1 MAHIIELNTFVD
13 QRGNLSVIDDVQS
26 TLPFKI
32 KRVFYIYNIDDSQ
45 RGGHRHYKTLQAA
58 ICINGSCTVSCNNGK
73 EKKVFKLDSA
83 NKCLIINSNDWHT
96 MENFVDGSILLVFAS
111 EKFDHRDYIFEPYEN

>member
-26 TLPFKI
+26 MLPFKI

-45 RGGHRHYKTLQAA
+45 RGGHRHYKTMQAA

-83 NKCLIINSNDWHT
+83 NKCLIINSEDWHT
-96 MENFVDGSILLVFAS
+96 MENFLKGSILLVFAS
-111 EKFDHRDYIFEPYEN
+111 EKFDDKDYIFKPYEN

>member
-13 QRGNLSVIDDVQS
+13 QRGNLTVIDDVQS

-45 RGGHRHYKTLQAA
+45 RGGHRHHKTLQAA
-58 ICINGSCTVSCNNGK
+58 ICINGSCTVSCDNDK

-83 NKCLIINSNDWHT
+83 NKCLIIDTEDWHT
-96 MENFVDGSILLVFAS
+96 MENFLEGSILLVFAS
-111 EKFDHRDYIFEPYEN
+111 EKFDSKDYIFEPYEN

>member
-1 MAHIIELNTFVD
+1 MAHIIELNTFVS

-96 MENFVDGSILLVFAS
+96 MENFVEGSILLVFAS
-111 EKFDHRDYIFEPYEN
+111 EKFDSKDYIFEPYEN

>member
-96 MENFVDGSILLVFAS
+96 MENFVEGSILLVFAS
-111 EKFDHRDYIFEPYEN
+111 EKFDSKDYIFEPYEN

>member
-96 MENFVDGSILLVFAS
+96 MEKFVEGSILLVFAS

>member
-45 RGGHRHYKTLQAA
+45 RGGHRHHKTLQAA
-58 ICINGSCTVSCNNGK
+58 ICINGSCTVSCDNGK

-83 NKCLIINSNDWHT
+83 NKCLIINSEDWHT
-96 MENFVDGSILLVFAS
+96 MENFLNGSILLVFAS
-111 EKFDHRDYIFEPYEN
+111 EKFDYKDYIFEPYEN

>member
-26 TLPFKI
+26 TLPFEI

-96 MENFVDGSILLVFAS
+96 MENFVEGSILLVFAS
-111 EKFDHRDYIFEPYEN
+111 EKFDYRDYIFEPYEN

>member
-96 MENFVDGSILLVFAS
+96 MENFVEGSILLVFAS

>member
-83 NKCLIINSNDWHT
+83 NKCLIINSEDWHT
-96 MENFVDGSILLVFAS
+96 MENFLNGSILLVFAS
-111 EKFDHRDYIFEPYEN
+111 EKFDYKDYIFEPYEN

>member
-1 MAHIIELNTFVD
+1 MAHIIELNTFID

-83 NKCLIINSNDWHT
+83 NKCLIINSNDWHIV
-96 MENFVDGSILLVFAS
+96 ENFAEGSILLVFAS
-111 EKFDHRDYIFEPYEN
+111 EKFDYKDYIFEPYEN

>member
-96 MENFVDGSILLVFAS
+96 MENFIEGSILLVFAS
-111 EKFDHRDYIFEPYEN
+111 EKFDYRDYIFEPYEN

>member
-1 MAHIIELNTFVD
+1 MAYIIELNTFVD
-13 QRGNLSVIDDVQS
+13 QRGNLTVIDDVQS

-45 RGGHRHYKTLQAA
+45 RGGHRHHKTLQAA

-83 NKCLIINSNDWHT
+83 NKCLIIDSEDWHI
-96 MENFVDGSILLVFAS
+96 MENFLEGSVLLVFAS
-111 EKFDHRDYIFEPYEN
+111 EKYDFKDYIFEPYEN

>member
-32 KRVFYIYNIDDSQ
+32 KRVFYIYNIDYSQ

-111 EKFDHRDYIFEPYEN
+111 EKFDHKDYIFEPYEN

>member
-83 NKCLIINSNDWHT
+83 SKCLIINSNDWHT

-111 EKFDHRDYIFEPYEN
+111 EKFDHKDYIFEPYEN